1 MAQEVKFLDMFGC
14 CASLRDKCGGLEL
27 AKVKNVV
34 VSREKRT
41 MDIAAGFAAPG
52 TPSDIAMLEW
62 RIAAEYGFTRVKIT
76 GNTPAAAPAEK
87 KAAPPKKEA
96 KPAPKKAE
104 SGEVLFGKLPKDNH
118 RTDISELTLQSG
130 TVSVTG
136 KVFAAD
142 SRKIQ
147 KTNAAVLSFDMTD
160 YTGSIHV
167 SKYIRQGDD
176 QSILDKIRVGDYLT
190 VRGDVIFNR
199 YDNDMAVDVAAIAKE
214 TAPQRQDTAEQ
225 VDGAPPAA
233 GRRARG
239 RREHGQECRALAGH
253 RGDVALHG
261 GARREVGADRWWDA
275 PRDGHRRQAEEL
287 YGDSAL

>member
-1 MAQEVKFLDMFGC
+1 MAH
-14 CASLRDKCGGLEL
+14 CGGIRVYAGEDHLQY
-27 AKVKNVV
+27 ARGG
-34 VSREKRT
+34 SGGEKGR
-41 MDIAAGFAAPG
+41 
-52 TPSDIAMLEW
+52 
-62 RIAAEYGFTRVKIT
+62 AAEKGS
-76 GNTPAAAPAEK
+76 
-87 KAAPPKKEA
+87 

-176 QSILDKIRVGDYLT
+176 QSILR
-190 VRGDVIFNR
+190 
-199 YDNDMAVDVAAIAKE
+199 
-214 TAPQRQDTAEQ
+214 
-225 VDGAPPAA
+225 
-233 GRRARG
+233 
-239 RREHGQECRALAGH
+239 
-253 RGDVALHG
+253 
-261 GARREVGADRWWDA
+261 
-275 PRDGHRRQAEEL
+275 
-287 YGDSAL
+287 

>member
-14 CASLRDKCGGLEL
+14 CAALRDKCGGLEL
-27 AKVKNVV
+27 AKVQNVL

-41 MDIAAGFAAPG
+41 MDMAVTFAAPG

-167 SKYIRQGDD
+167 SKYIRQG
-176 QSILDKIRVGDYLT
+176 IK
-190 VRGDVIFNR
+190 
-199 YDNDMAVDVAAIAKE
+199 AASL
-214 TAPQRQDTAEQ
+214 Q
-225 VDGAPPAA
+225 
-233 GRRARG
+233 
-239 RREHGQECRALAGH
+239 
-253 RGDVALHG
+253 
-261 GARREVGADRWWDA
+261 
-275 PRDGHRRQAEEL
+275 
-287 YGDSAL
+287 

>member
-14 CASLRDKCGGLEL
+14 CAALRDKCGGLEL

-104 SGEVLFGKLPKDNH
+104 SG
-118 RTDISELTLQSG
+118 
-130 TVSVTG
+130 
-136 KVFAAD
+136 
-142 SRKIQ
+142 
-147 KTNAAVLSFDMTD
+147 
-160 YTGSIHV
+160 
-167 SKYIRQGDD
+167 
-176 QSILDKIRVGDYLT
+176 
-190 VRGDVIFNR
+190 
-199 YDNDMAVDVAAIAKE
+199 
-214 TAPQRQDTAEQ
+214 
-225 VDGAPPAA
+225 
-233 GRRARG
+233 
-239 RREHGQECRALAGH
+239 
-253 RGDVALHG
+253 
-261 GARREVGADRWWDA
+261 
-275 PRDGHRRQAEEL
+275 
-287 YGDSAL
+287 

>member
-27 AKVKNVV
+27 AKVQSVL

-41 MDIAAGFAAPG
+41 MDIAVTFAAPG
-52 TPSDIAMLEW
+52 TPADIAMLEW
-62 RIAAEYGFTRVKIT
+62 RIAAEYGFTKVTIT
-76 GNTPAAAPAEK
+76 GNMPAAAPAER

-96 KPAPKKAE
+96 KPAPKKAQ
-104 SGEVLFGKLPKDNH
+104 SRDVLFGKLPKDNH
-118 RTDISELTLQSG
+118 KTDISELTLQSG

-136 KVFAAD
+136 KVFAVD

-176 QSILDKIRVGDYLT
+176 PSILDKIRVGDYLT

-199 YDNDMAVDVAAIAKE
+199 YDNDMAIEVAAIARE
-214 TAPQRQDTAEQ
+214 AAPQRQDTAE
-225 VDGAPPAA
+225 
-233 GRRARG
+233 
-239 RREHGQECRALAGH
+239 
-253 RGDVALHG
+253 GDKRV
-261 GARREVGADRWWDA
+261 
-275 PRDGHRRQAEEL
+275 
-287 YGDSAL
+287 

>member
-14 CASLRDKCGGLEL
+14 CAALRDKCGGLEL

-199 YDNDMAVDVAAIAKE
+199 
-214 TAPQRQDTAEQ
+214 
-225 VDGAPPAA
+225 
-233 GRRARG
+233 
-239 RREHGQECRALAGH
+239 
-253 RGDVALHG
+253 
-261 GARREVGADRWWDA
+261 
-275 PRDGHRRQAEEL
+275 
-287 YGDSAL
+287 